1 MTAAEL
7 TEAIAA
13 REVYLAGVKQ
23 RADEYK
29 ASKGAAPANAAAP
42 AQGAFNF

>member
-7 TEAIAA
+7 TEALAN

-29 ASKGAAPANAAAP
+29 ASKNAITPVTSAP
-42 AQGAFNF
+42 AQGGFNF